1 MITIIY
7 GGPGV
12 GKTCFLTHTLN
23 LLAFSRERAL
33 LMKKE
38 IFNMREMG
46 LNLTIPLHPVSANYP
61 IQFRKF
67 GYSRRMS
74 RLINPF
80 KLGLK
85 NEFVKTHFCIPYE
98 VIGITEAQT
107 YFNSRMSL
115 YYPDWQSR
123 FFEEH
128 RHYNLD
134 FYLDCQRSGLI
145 DLNIRELS
153 SFIEIVSLKIDKDKK
168 GTPKRLE
175 WRIRCIENNFLNDK
189 YLSSGKSDKSTYTE
203 LKVVAD
209 YNVFALYDSQVM
221 KPKFL
226 EGHFSKDFDY
236 ELSSFPERSI
246 DGYKAFCKMVG
257 EAIPEGFYQ
266 KRTTKTG

>member
-7 GGPGV
+7 GAPGV

-23 LLAFSRERAL
+23 LYAFSKERKK
-33 LMKKE
+33 LMSNE
-38 IFNMREMG
+38 IVKMQNMG
-46 LNLTIPLHPVSANYP
+46 LPVSAPLHPVSANYP
-61 IQFRKF
+61 IEFRKF

-74 RLINPF
+74 RLVNPF
-80 KLGLK
+80 RLGLK
-85 NEFVKTHFCIPYE
+85 NEFVKTHYCLPYE

-134 FYLDCQRSGLI
+134 IFMDCQRSGLI
-145 DLNIRELS
+145 DLNIRELAR
-153 SFIEIVSLKIDKDKK
+153 FIEIVSLRIKTNEK
-168 GTPKRLE
+168 GVPLKLE
-175 WRIRCIENNFLNDK
+175 WIIREFDNNFLNDK
-189 YLSSGKSDKSTYTE
+189 YLSSGKTDRTTYRQE
-203 LKVVAD
+203 KVVAD

-221 KPKFL
+221 KPKFI

-236 ELSSFPERSI
+236 ELSKFPERSI
-246 DGYKAFCKMVG
+246 DGYKTFCKMVS
-257 EAIPEGFYQ
+257 EEIPEGFYQ